1 MSNMNSYKLNKDKT
15 KLIYEHQDSY
25 GGCYHEISIKTLL
38 RVLKPVMKGAS
49 KREDKT

>member
-1 MSNMNSYKLNKDKT
+1 MNSYKLNEDKT
-15 KLIYEHQDSY
+15 KLVYEHQDSY

-38 RVLKPVMKGAS
+38 RVLKPVLKGAS